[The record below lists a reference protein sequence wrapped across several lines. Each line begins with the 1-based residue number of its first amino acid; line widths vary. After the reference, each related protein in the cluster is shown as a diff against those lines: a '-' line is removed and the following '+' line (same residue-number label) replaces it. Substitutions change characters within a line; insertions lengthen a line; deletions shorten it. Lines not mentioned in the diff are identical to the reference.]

1 MSQNFNDTYSQFIV
15 PGYQTGYYDLLMLS
29 PNSYSNPNFTLDIN
43 DFDPYYYLSIQ
54 NLNANYTRNAEYESR
69 LAGEGATPTAFQ
81 LQPFEIKLSFSMPLR
96 VESNGYLNMSFD
108 LLCNYCFN
116 GYRGSKTTI
125 IGRYKSATPLS
136 TISAGATSIVVD
148 NIADFLSLSLPCT
161 ATILCDDNSETSENI
176 TISAVTKSS
185 KTLTL
190 SSSTSQNHTPFVS
203 YVSVIPP
210 LPANTFP
217 NTFSLLSLREGLFT
231 DCLVDKISFTIKPGE
246 EVVANFE
253 IVALN
258 LYRQGQILARDNFDS
273 ILPELK
279 KRRPYYTIDGANFR
293 INSLTYTSDTYGL
306 GFAEANDLFQGFQG
320 LDNSNFMMNEVT
332 LNISNNLKAAY
343 TLHSKI
349 NLDYFPDV
357 KLNKQLLPM
366 AYYSDGRKV
375 DGEIKYTS
383 SIDPYALF
391 EKLAGPVGINN
402 GGISYNF
409 AKFYIPFSEVIYS
422 PGDTSA
428 TMDGNVSKNLKWA
441 SMAGDLNYIPVLT
454 PN

>member
-1 MSQNFNDTYSQFIV
+1 MSQNFNDTFSQFIV
-15 PGYQTGYYDLLMLS
+15 PGYQTGYYDILMLS

-43 DFDPYYYLSIQ
+43 DFDPYYYLSVQ
-54 NLNANYTRNAEYESR
+54 NLNVNYTRNAEYDSR
-69 LAGEGATPTAFQ
+69 LAGEGATPTTFQ
-81 LQPFEIKLSFSMPLR
+81 INPFEIKLSFSMPLR
-96 VESNGYLNMSFD
+96 VESNGYLNMTFD

-116 GYRGSKTTI
+116 GYRGSKTTL

-136 TISAGATSIVVD
+136 TISAGASSIVVD
-148 NIADFLSLSLPCT
+148 NIADFLSLPLPFT
-161 ATILCDDNSETSENI
+161 ATILCDDYSETSE
-176 TISAVTKSS
+176 TIIVSAVTKLT

-190 SSSTSQNHTPFVS
+190 SSATSQSHTPYVS
-203 YVSVIPP
+203 YVSASLP

-217 NTFSLLSLREGLFT
+217 NTFSLLSLREGLFS

-279 KRRPYYTIDGANFR
+279 KRRPYYTLDGANFR
-293 INSLTYTSDTYGL
+293 INSLSYTSDTYGL

-349 NLDYFPDV
+349 NVDYFPDI

-366 AYYSDGRKV
+366 AYYSEGRKI

-402 GGISYNF
+402 GGISYDF
-409 AKFYIPFSEVIYS
+409 SKFYIPFSEVVYS
-422 PGDTSA
+422 PGDTTA

-441 SMAGDLNYIPVLT
+441 SMTGDLNFIPVLI
-454 PN
+454 PD

>member
-1 MSQNFNDTYSQFIV
+1 MSQNFNDTFSQFIV
-15 PGYQTGYYDLLMLS
+15 PGYQTGYYDILMLS

-43 DFDPYYYLSIQ
+43 DFDPYYYLSVQ
-54 NLNANYTRNAEYESR
+54 NLNANYTRNAEYDTR
-69 LAGEGATPTAFQ
+69 LAGEGATPTTFQ
-81 LQPFEIKLSFSMPLR
+81 IHPFEIKLSFSMPLR
-96 VESNGYLNMSFD
+96 VESNGYLNMTFD

-125 IGRYKSATPLS
+125 IGRYKSTTPLT
-136 TISAGATSIVVD
+136 TISAGTTSIIVD
-148 NIADFLSLSLPCT
+148 NIADFLSLPLPFT
-161 ATILCDDNSETSENI
+161 ATILCDDDSETSE
-176 TISAVTKSS
+176 TINVSAVTKST

-190 SSSTSQNHTPFVS
+190 SSATSQSHTPYIS
-203 YVSVIPP
+203 YVSASST
-210 LPANTFP
+210 LPVNTFP

-231 DCLVDKISFTIKPGE
+231 DCLVDRISFTIKPGE
-246 EVVANFE
+246 EIIANFE

-258 LYRQGQILARDNFDS
+258 LYREGQILARDNFDS

-279 KRRPYYTIDGANFR
+279 KRRPYYTLDGANFR
-293 INSLTYTSDTYGL
+293 INSLSYTSDTYGL
-306 GFAEANDLFQGFQG
+306 GFAETNDLFQGFQG
-320 LDNSNFMMNEVT
+320 LDKSNFMMNEVT

-349 NLDYFPDV
+349 NVDYFPDI

-366 AYYSDGRKV
+366 AYYSEGRKV

-402 GGISYNF
+402 GGISYDF
-409 AKFYIPFSEVIYS
+409 SKFYIPFSEVVYS
-422 PGDTSA
+422 PGDTTT

-441 SMAGDLNYIPVLT
+441 SMTGDLNYIPVLT